1 MSMEKTVMSV
11 RELSEVLGVSVPTAY
26 EIANRDSFPSIR
38 ISERRIIIPIAAF
51 NTWLEKQ
58 VSDKTTAKN

>member
-1 MSMEKTVMSV
+1 MEKTVMSV
-11 RELSEVLGVSVPTAY
+11 HELSEVLGVSVPTAY

-51 NTWLEKQ
+51 NAWLEKQ
-58 VSDKTTAKN
+58 ILDKAAAQN

>member
-1 MSMEKTVMSV
+1 MEKTVMSV

-38 ISERRIIIPIAAF
+38 IGERRIIIPIAAF